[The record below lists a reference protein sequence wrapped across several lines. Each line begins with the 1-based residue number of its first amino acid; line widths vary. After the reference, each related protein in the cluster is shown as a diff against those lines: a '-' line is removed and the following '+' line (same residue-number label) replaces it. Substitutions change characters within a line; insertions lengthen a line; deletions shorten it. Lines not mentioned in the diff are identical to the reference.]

1 MRVFAKKILRDFWG
15 KHNDAEQQ
23 LRTWYKEATKA
34 NWTNPTDIKSKYAK
48 ASILKGSRIVLIFAA
63 TNTGLLLK
71 LTTTDNGLLS
81 GLLEL
86 IINMIKLTQK
96 KFRNYESKSY

>member
-1 MRVFAKKILRDFWG
+1 VLLDFGENIMMLNNNLKLGTKK
-15 KHNDAEQQ
+15 H
-23 LRTWYKEATKA
+23 
-34 NWTNPTDIKSKYAK
+34 PTDIKSKYAK

-96 KFRNYESKSY
+96 KFRNYDGKSY